1 MLDFTEFKAIVEKVD
16 PTKTPHEST
25 HLFRMI
31 MDKEDG
37 EVMGLDA
44 FCDVMQQA
52 GLDRAFNQ
60 KHVRPEPECLLQIA
74 LEKCTLHNS
83 HLVQDSRLIL
93 PLRLALYKTII
104 ITITIII
111 TFFLSQLRAQGLGLM

>member
-16 PTKTPHEST
+16 PTKTPHESS

-60 KHVRPEPECLLQIA
+60 KHVTSQLECLPHITLGG
-74 LEKCTLHNS
+74 CTLHEHNYYYY
-83 HLVQDSRLIL
+83 DF
-93 PLRLALYKTII
+93 II
-104 ITITIII
+104 I
-111 TFFLSQLRAQGLGLM
+111 QLRAQGLGLTYSAWPDG